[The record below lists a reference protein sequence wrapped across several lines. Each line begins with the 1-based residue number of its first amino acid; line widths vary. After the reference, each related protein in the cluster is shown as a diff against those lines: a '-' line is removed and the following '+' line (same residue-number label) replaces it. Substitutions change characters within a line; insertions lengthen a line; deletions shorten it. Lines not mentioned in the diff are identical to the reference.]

1 MVCTVSLFID
11 QTYLHLHRPDVSI
24 GYGILNGM
32 FLSRQD
38 SHRGLPETFFIFL
51 WMLYYN
57 EQL

>member
-11 QTYLHLHRPDVSI
+11 QTYLHLDRPDVSI

>member
-11 QTYLHLHRPDVSI
+11 QTYLHLDRPDVSI

-38 SHRGLPETFFIFL
+38 SRRGKPEASIFFFFFMDAL
-51 WMLYYN
+51 L
-57 EQL
+57 